1 MNMQPTTTTTP
12 SAQSGKLIP
21 LPPAKVRL
29 ATVKEVRLELARLYR
44 ETKAGHIDPADA
56 AKLAFILDRLRQC
69 IVDHE
74 IEARVMLL
82 EQLTEEKKS

>member
-1 MNMQPTTTTTP
+1 MQPRTMP
-12 SAQSGKLIP
+12 STGSATGKLIP
-21 LPPAKVRL
+21 PPSARLPL
-29 ATVKEVRLELARLYR
+29 ATVKQVRLELARLYR

-82 EQLTEEKKS
+82 EQLTEERKS

>member
-1 MNMQPTTTTTP
+1 MPPKTLP
-12 SAQSGKLIP
+12 SASTATGTLTL

-82 EQLTEEKKS
+82 EQLTEERKS